1 MFPLRPGAALCALR
15 PKNPAQGAGIRLWQC
30 PEETPPPAMT
40 ITAPLPSLKRH
51 QPFALFWTMR
61 VTTTTAYMMQSVA
74 VGWQIY
80 DMTGNALDLGLVGLV
95 QFVPLFLLAVVVGQI
110 IDRYDRRAIARTCQ
124 IVKAVCALLLA
135 YGSARGWLGRDAM
148 FAILLVVGVARA
160 FETPTLHA
168 LLPSLVPPLLLPRA
182 IAASASAG
190 QTAIIC
196 GPALGGLI
204 YAFGPTTVYVCCA
217 VVFTGASVLVSL
229 LPRPSGPPR
238 RQPVTLANL
247 FAGFVYIRSRPILL
261 GAISLDLFVVTLG
274 GVTALLPIYARD
286 ILETGPWGLGLLR
299 SGPAIGALLM
309 SIWLAHFPIE
319 RRAGLLMFA
328 STGMFGLAIMAFA
341 LSRSLL
347 LSILALVVYGA
358 SDAVSVVIRMA
369 LVQMRTPSE
378 MLGRVMA
385 VNSMFTGSSGALGE
399 FRAGV
404 IAAGFGAVASA
415 LVGGCGALLMVLLWM
430 RLFPDLAHVKR
441 IAPEAA
447 EAERNR

>member
-1 MFPLRPGAALCALR
+1 MFLLKPGAALCALR

-238 RQPVTLANL
+238 P
-247 FAGFVYIRSRPILL
+247 
-261 GAISLDLFVVTLG
+261 LG

-328 STGMFGLAIMAFA
+328 STGMFGLAIVAFA

-447 EAERNR
+447 EAERSR